1 MDTHRS
7 PAGGDG
13 GASEG
18 NHAAELIASE
28 HTLATAP
35 AQAHAYAFHPL
46 ADIFPLIEGR
56 EFDELVA
63 DIKGNGLH
71 ECIVVLDDQILDGR
85 NRYRACIAAG
95 EQPLFVPYRGDDPAA
110 YVVSMNVARRH
121 LTQEQKR
128 ELVAKLLEA
137 HLDKSDRQIA
147 ATAKTDHKTVGK
159 VRRAKIARGEIPHVE
174 TKADTKGRQ
183 QPSRRAQSRT
193 AADASTTATPPDPN
207 PLIAAWDKASRAQ
220 RQELVTSRKLEV
232 LRAQQQIGV
241 SAYEVELADGG
252 ATCAGSGAAGSTT
265 AVMSADPFDIPPM
278 LDRTGSAS

>member
-1 MDTHRS
+1 MPTNEN
-7 PAGGDG
+7 PAGANG

-28 HTLATAP
+28 HTSATAP

-56 EFDELVA
+56 EFEELVA
-63 DIKGNGLH
+63 DIKANGLH

-110 YVVSMNVARRH
+110 YVVSMNVTRRH

-137 HLDKSDRQIA
+137 HPDKSDRQIA
-147 ATAKTDHKTVGK
+147 ATAKNDQE
-159 VRRAKIARGEIPHVE
+159 AAR
-174 TKADTKGRQ
+174 
-183 QPSRRAQSRT
+183 
-193 AADASTTATPPDPN
+193 
-207 PLIAAWDKASRAQ
+207 
-220 RQELVTSRKLEV
+220 
-232 LRAQQQIGV
+232 
-241 SAYEVELADGG
+241 
-252 ATCAGSGAAGSTT
+252 
-265 AVMSADPFDIPPM
+265 
-278 LDRTGSAS
+278 